1 MTEEQEYDKAF
12 KEMGSAPLEY
22 GETQPEDKRIH
33 NRGTKGNKG
42 GGRPRRRR
50 MLVIDGIAQDGSYA
64 IVSITADII
73 TITRI

>member
-33 NRGTKGNKG
+33 NRGTKGTKG

>member
-22 GETQPEDKRIH
+22 GETQPGDKRKF

-42 GGRPRRRR
+42 GGRPRRKRT
-50 MLVIDGIAQDGSYA
+50 LVIDGIAQDGSYA
-64 IVSITADII
+64 IVSITADTIA
-73 TITRI
+73 ITRI

>member
-12 KEMGSAPLEY
+12 KDMGSDPLEY

-50 MLVIDGIAQDGSYA
+50 MLVIDGIAQDGNYVIA
-64 IVSITADII
+64 SITEDAI
-73 TITRI
+73 TIIRI